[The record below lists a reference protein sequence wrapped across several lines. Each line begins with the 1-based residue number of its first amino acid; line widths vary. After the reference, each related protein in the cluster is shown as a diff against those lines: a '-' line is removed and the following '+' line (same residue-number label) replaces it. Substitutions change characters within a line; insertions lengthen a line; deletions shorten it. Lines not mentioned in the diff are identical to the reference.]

1 MRIRR
6 NIVVDRKASFL
17 PKQSAMQRKHDSRLA
32 CPLCRQTSFFWPTF
46 KKIHVDRGYS
56 GEIADQVKSD
66 FMIELEAGNT
76 PNGTKGFTPNL

>member
-6 NIVVDRKASFL
+6 NIVVDRNGFILAKTIGNAG
-17 PKQSAMQRKHDSRLA
+17 KHDSRLA
-32 CPLCRQTSFFWPTF
+32 CPLCRQTSFLWPTF

-66 FMIELEAGNT
+66 FMIELEAGNI